1 MENTI
6 ILLGHGSR
14 ASCHMPEVA
23 EMVAEMGSVR
33 VRYACLQF
41 CAHDLSSAVDEAVK
55 DGAKKVII
63 IPYFLHLG
71 NHMIK
76 DIPAEI
82 SALRDKYPGVMIDLA
97 EHLGVHPKLAEIV
110 LERIREA
117 SDAGR

>member
-14 ASCHMPEVA
+14 AACHMPEVA
-23 EMVAEMGSVR
+23 KMVAEMGSVS

-41 CAHDLSSAVDEAVK
+41 CAHDLPSAVGEAVK

-71 NHMIK
+71 NHMIH

-82 SALRDKYPGVMIDLA
+82 DALRGKYPDVKIDLA

-110 LERIREA
+110 LERIKN
-117 SDAGR
+117 AGNAE

>member
-1 MENTI
+1 
-6 ILLGHGSR
+6 
-14 ASCHMPEVA
+14 
-23 EMVAEMGSVR
+23 MGSVR